1 MTKSKI
7 SEIHGLASNGLMRPE
22 LAANVIAEVCETALE
37 LFKTVEQ
44 QKAQLTKYQRAH
56 SPKYV
61 PD

>member
-1 MTKSKI
+1 MTKHKI

-22 LAANVIAEVCETALE
+22 LASNIIAEVCEAALE

-44 QKAQLTKYQRAH
+44 QKAQLAKCQRAH

-61 PD
+61 PE

>member
-7 SEIHGLASNGLMRPE
+7 SEIYGLASNGLIRPE

-44 QKAQLTKYQRAH
+44 QKAQLTKCQRAH
-56 SPKYV
+56 SPNYV
-61 PD
+61 PE